1 MLIFITDICV
11 RNKWL
16 RKRKRESLARTLQA
30 HCLVAQTK
38 HASVFM
44 MNLNAEGVG
53 ESASC
58 VCSVHTECVIFQV
71 ASY

>member
-1 MLIFITDICV
+1 MLIFITDIC
-11 RNKWL
+11 KHI
-16 RKRKRESLARTLQA
+16 KHESLARTLQA

-38 HASVFM
+38 HVFM

-53 ESASC
+53 ESASS

-71 ASY
+71 ASC